1 MDGRIIERPA
11 ILVSKTQD
19 MMFGYGDFDALDRK
33 LATTAAAYRTAGFPE
48 EADDLLL
55 IELDSYRMSREQA
68 CYIIRRAME
77 FTASGFILALCRE
90 ISGGSPVEWL
100 QSEMARIPLDLEERQ
115 RPQK

>member
-77 FTASGFILALCRE
+77 FTASGFILALYRE